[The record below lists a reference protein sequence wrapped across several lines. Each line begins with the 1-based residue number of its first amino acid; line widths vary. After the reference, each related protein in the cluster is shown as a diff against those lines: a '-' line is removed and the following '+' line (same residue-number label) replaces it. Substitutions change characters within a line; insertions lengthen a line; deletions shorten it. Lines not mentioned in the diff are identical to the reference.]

1 MAIADS
7 GILMLIIGDSA
18 STIVGRRFG
27 RHKLPFKDL
36 KSVEGSIAFFVV
48 GFLSALTL
56 LPLFPSLIGALVG
69 ALTEAYSPIDD
80 NIPVPIISA
89 LAMTVVIYW
98 L

>member
-1 MAIADS
+1 
-7 GILMLIIGDSA
+7 L
-18 STIVGRRFG
+18 
-27 RHKLPFKDL
+27 
-36 KSVEGSIAFFVV
+36 VV

-69 ALTEAYSPIDD
+69 AVTEAYSPIDD